1 MSVDIKKHI
10 AVELA
15 ALCNMQPDEMEAF
28 IEIPPQTD
36 LGDYA
41 LPCFKL
47 AKTMHKA
54 PPVIATEL
62 AGGIAGKPVSYTHL
76 TLPTN

>member
-41 LPCFKL
+41 LPC
-47 AKTMHKA
+47 
-54 PPVIATEL
+54 
-62 AGGIAGKPVSYTHL
+62 
-76 TLPTN
+76 